1 MRFEQLLAKIGGR
14 FAGDG
19 PATITNGENP
29 LRYAICIFI
38 GLLVGAISAFSLANT
53 LNRQNAWPRAVM
65 TVMAHDFRNVR
76 DAVKAGDC
84 SGTADALTRMRL
96 VSERI
101 EPAFL
106 PPPANDRVFSQYAG
120 DLHDA
125 IVAAS
130 VAGADCPRLAEAV
143 TPIKNACD
151 ACHRDYR

>member
-1 MRFEQLLAKIGGR
+1 M
-14 FAGDG
+14 
-19 PATITNGENP
+19 
-29 LRYAICIFI
+29 RYAISIFI
-38 GLLVGAISAFSLANT
+38 GLAIGAISAFSLANT

-65 TVMAHDFRNVR
+65 TVMSHDFRSVR

-84 SGTADALTRMRL
+84 TDTADALTRMRL

-106 PPPANDRVFSQYAG
+106 PPSASDRVFSQYAG

-125 IVAAS
+125 VVAAAA
-130 VAGADCPRLAEAV
+130 AGADCPRLAEAV
-143 TPIKNACD
+143 TPIKHACD